1 MPDLDLL
8 VLGGGCAGL
17 ALGLR
22 LAEAGAAS
30 PLTHVLESRTHYE
43 DDRTWCFWRTA
54 PHRFDA
60 LVAAR
65 WDAMS
70 VGRGGAL
77 RRYDCSETPYQMLP
91 SLPYYDHA
99 RARIEGSPRVSL
111 DLGVRV
117 TSEPTRVRGRWVVET
132 DQGPLEARHLVDT
145 RPPAAAPECVLWQSF
160 LGRVVRTEEPCFD
173 PSAVTLMDFDE
184 PNRRGVQFTYVL
196 PFSPHEALVETT
208 VFGARALA
216 AADLSAELERA
227 LEQRGAGGAA
237 STVRSEHGV
246 LPMGFDSPP
255 PAASW
260 VQAGLFHG
268 GARPSTGYA
277 FQRIQAWAGSCSRA
291 LLAGDA
297 PLPAATD
304 SALRRGMDAVFLR
317 VLRSEPER
325 GPELLSRLFAA
336 APTHRVIRFLSDL
349 GSTADALA
357 VVRSLPPG
365 PFLREA
371 GAALLRRP
379 LRQPLGEV
387 G

>member
-17 ALGLR
+17 GLGLR
-22 LAEAGAAS
+22 LADGGAGS
-30 PLTHVLESRTHYE
+30 PRTHVLEAREQYQ

-54 PHRFDA
+54 PHRFEP
-60 LVAAR
+60 LIAAT
-65 WDAMS
+65 WDTMS
-70 VGRGGAL
+70 VGRGGASG
-77 RRYDCSETPYQMLP
+77 RYDCRDTPYQMLP
-91 SLPYYDHA
+91 SLPYYEDA
-99 RARIEGSPRVSL
+99 QERIGGSERVTL

-117 TSEPTRVRGRWVVET
+117 TSRPTRERDGWVVET
-132 DQGPLEARHLVDT
+132 NQGVLRARHLVDT
-145 RPPAAAPECVLWQSF
+145 RPPATAPKCVLWQSF
-160 LGRVVRTEEPCFD
+160 LGRVVRAEAPRFD
-173 PSAVTLMDFDE
+173 PSTVTLMDFDE
-184 PNRRGVQFTYVL
+184 PNPRGVQFTYVL
-196 PFSPHEALVETT
+196 PFSTHEALVETT
-208 VFGARALA
+208 VFGAQALGA
-216 AADLSAELERA
+216 EDLAADLDLA
-227 LEQRGAGGAA
+227 LEQRLAGAAA
-237 STVRSEHGV
+237 STVRSEHGA
-246 LPMGFDSPP
+246 LPMGFDAPP
-255 PAASW
+255 PAAPW

-277 FQRIQAWAGSCSRA
+277 FQRIQTWAEACSRA
-291 LLAGDA
+291 LLAGGA
-297 PLPAATD
+297 PLPAAPD

-357 VVRSLPPG
+357 VVSSLPPG

>member
-1 MPDLDLL
+1 MADLDLL

-17 ALGLR
+17 GLGLR
-22 LAEAGAAS
+22 LAEAGDAA
-30 PLTHVLESRTHYE
+30 PRTRILESRTRYE
-43 DDRTWCFWRTA
+43 DDRTWCFWRTG
-54 PHRFDA
+54 PHRFEP
-60 LVAAR
+60 LVAAT
-65 WDAMS
+65 WDAMD

-77 RRYDCSETPYQMLP
+77 ERFDCTDTPYQMLP
-91 SLPYYDHA
+91 SLPYYEHA
-99 RARIEGSPRVSL
+99 SDLVEGSDRVRL
-111 DLGVRV
+111 DLGTRV
-117 TSEPTRVRGRWVVET
+117 TGEPTRRGNRWVVET
-132 DQGPLEARHLVDT
+132 DRGRLTSNHLVDT
-145 RPPAAAPECVLWQSF
+145 RPPAAVPECVLWQSF
-160 LGRVVRTEEPCFD
+160 LGRVVRTEEPRFD

-184 PNRRGVQFTYVL
+184 PNSRGVQFTYVL

-208 VFGARALA
+208 VFGARPLGEADLAPDLDQALA
-216 AADLSAELERA
+216 RRV
-227 LEQRGAGGAA
+227 RG
-237 STVRSEHGV
+237 SRSSPLRSEHGV
-246 LPMGFDSPP
+246 LPMGFEAPP
-255 PAASW
+255 PSAPW
-260 VQAGLFHG
+260 VRAGLFHG

-297 PLPAATD
+297 PLSAAPD
-304 SALRRGMDAVFLR
+304 SVLRRGMDAVFLR
-317 VLRSEPER
+317 VLRSDPQR

-349 GSTADALA
+349 GSAADAFA

-379 LRQPLGEV
+379 PRQPLGGV